1 MEKSILVIVPNTP
14 DRNPCFGVFVYNS
27 FLFILSQAF
36 SHSFT
41 VRAFIERVRGAGFDQ
56 NLEAVMTHVAKLFAL
71 DKMLTFAGDFRK
83 VMVIIF

>member
-1 MEKSILVIVPNTP
+1 MEKSILVIVPKTP
-14 DRNPCFGVFVYNS
+14 DRNPCFGVFVYF